1 MTVRAK
7 FQLQEIRQHA
17 GAGAKALVLKTLV
30 FRPQYDNTIPEDR
43 RFAKAS
49 PSGEFT
55 IWVDNPAALE
65 QFELGAH
72 YYIDFNPV

>member
-17 GAGAKALVLKTLV
+17 GYGYGCDAKTLV
-30 FRPQYDNTIPEDR
+30 FRPQYDTTIPEDR
-43 RFAKAS
+43 RFAKAT
-49 PSGEFT
+49 PTGEFT
-55 IWVDNPAALE
+55 MYVDNPAALE